1 MKKGDEGTPSNKCS
15 FTSRFMMITSEV
27 YVQFVMNNVQ
37 SNFDLRNIPIEYDII
52 THSEYA
58 YVHFTDYITS
68 RALTNEV
75 FRRSQTMRSCIALSF
90 DVERLA

>member
-1 MKKGDEGTPSNKCS
+1 MKKGDEGTPSNKCN
-15 FTSRFMMITSEV
+15 F
-27 YVQFVMNNVQ
+27 YVQFLMNNVQ

-58 YVHFTDYITS
+58 YVHLTDYIPS

-75 FRRSQTMRSCIALSF
+75 FRRSQTRRSCIALPF
-90 DVERLA
+90 DVERSAWCRWP